1 MRSRG
6 GSTDAAR
13 LPFSVKVGSMTA
25 PPASRKTGP
34 VAVPAPAEPSVDIV
48 PILVTRKVLTAEQ
61 AERVRRATRMN
72 SAQTTEQAIIQLG
85 FANEVQVA
93 QAVAAHVGLVY
104 VKINPLDLDL
114 DVVTKGIAG
123 PFARKHGLVAIRT
136 TTDK

>member
-1 MRSRG
+1 MG
-6 GSTDAAR
+6 
-13 LPFSVKVGSMTA
+13 A
-25 PPASRKTGP
+25 PPARK
-34 VAVPAPAEPSVDIV
+34 PAPSAPPPVEPSVDIV

-93 QAVAAHVGLVY
+93 QAVAAHAGLAY

-123 PFARKHGLVAIRT
+123 PFARKHGLVAI
-136 TTDK
+136 